1 MTISDLKLYKIKQFK
16 KLQRCEK
23 QTNKPQTS
31 LLLDKRHLYLVIGV
45 TMTEQNRI
53 FLSLVPERRINDG
66 AGQAG
71 NCCL

>member
-1 MTISDLKLYKIKQFK
+1 MTISDLNLYKVKQFK
-16 KLQRCEK
+16 ELQRCEK

-31 LLLDKRHLYLVIGV
+31 FLLDKRHLYLVIGV